1 MLRNRDDFY
10 NAADYDLEIES
21 RFLARQPVP
30 IDDWQ
35 GQEALLDDDAD
46 DRLFVDRLFH

>member
-21 RFLARQPVP
+21 RFLARQQVP
-30 IDDWQ
+30 DEDLQ
-35 GQEALLDDDAD
+35 GQDALLDEDAD
-46 DRLFVDRLFH
+46 DRLFVETFYH